1 MEYILPDNVYQILK
15 WVGLIVCYALAI
27 LIRKVGGAWHFD
39 ADTVDALATTV
50 EAVGLF
56 IGMCIG
62 ASQMSAMG
70 KVDRDWEE

>member
-1 MEYILPDNVYQILK
+1 MEYLLPDDVYKVLK